1 MRFSRLFGP
10 TAWTVASLLPV
21 AWANF
26 PNFTTVPSADLDLG
40 GLGRVALTGNFESIS
55 VYSFLGQSEITAS
68 TNGSQSLFAQLPN
81 GAFQTLAVSDGSI
94 TAMCPF
100 VRKDGNLFGVIVGGN
115 FTSLAGIPTQG
126 IALFN
131 VSNNAVVKLSGLTG
145 SVNAVYCDQDTD
157 SVFVGGDFK
166 GSSSTNAIAWVGD
179 TGWTNM
185 PFQGFNAPV
194 YSIAK
199 AANGNIIW
207 GGSFSGLANMSVAVS
222 TDPDDL
228 QVINFSNATISAGP
242 SSSEQGFSDPKNVVC
257 QSSGKDEPGAT
268 WLVQPG
274 VAGHWQADFNFAFQ
288 PSKIRLWN
296 TRVNGSGTKTWR
308 FMNNPNT
315 ANSILELRYTDP
327 ATQQETTCFQA
338 CPLSNDTNLTFQD
351 FYFVNPI
358 TMNSFRIEISEWYGQ
373 GAGLDGIEIFQTD
386 IFSYAIEAFNEPSCS
401 VSGASAATAVG
412 PWTVTP
418 SQQSSAQYLT
428 AKLPGPG
435 VNSAS
440 AQVTFQPDIKQ
451 SGNYTVVVYTPG
463 CLQDNDCSSRGIANI
478 TGTLTQGGPQ
488 IKAQVFQTNSFD
500 KYDQIY
506 TGYIDA
512 GTDGFRPSITL
523 QPLDSQNSSIDLVA
537 LRVGFTLLDPS
548 STGLNGLFEYDPY
561 NASIPTEFK
570 EDNIDAIGINL
581 DVGASVDALLIV
593 DQLLLVGGTFTGQ
606 NTSNFIVIDA
616 KNNSMPI
623 PGNGLNGPV
632 HTQANIG
639 NTIYLGGSFNN
650 TNSSNVQG
658 ISNVATFDTGS
669 KSWGSL
675 GSGVDG
681 PVSRVVPL
689 GVVLSNGTTAMC
701 MSVNGDFNNVL
712 ASGGHPSFAANGFA
726 IWVPSQNGWLKNLG
740 LQTHAISGQITATT
754 NLNVNNT
761 VNPLMSGTIV
771 DEGYAFQFAA
781 QLSTQGGNTTLGAS
795 GLNLQQTTSSTPL
808 QKRDTSSDS
817 APVSGIYS
825 GIFDTSNGRD
835 LTVFGGHFQAT
846 ATDSSNITNLAIIN
860 NSNNGAVTGF
870 SAGIDTNSTVTA
882 LSVSGDTLYA
892 GGSITGNVQNTP
904 INGFVAWNLKT
915 SQFNSSLPPALGGSN
930 VTVAAISPRPSN
942 TDIYVAG
949 NFDSAGGLGCPG
961 VCVFSNG
968 MWARPGTGF
977 NGNVSGLLWQANSK
991 LLVVGNLSVSNTQ
1004 TSIATY
1010 DATTQ
1015 TWSIPNNANNVPG
1028 PIAAL
1033 SPASKDG
1040 SSYWVGGQSA
1050 NGSAF
1055 LMHYDGSGYETAPQ
1069 LGDGSIIR
1077 SLSVLSLTQGH
1088 GSNAFLDDTLSLL
1101 VTGSLNVQPV
1111 GSVSGA
1117 LFDGTSYTP
1126 FLLTNS
1132 GSQPGSLGSV
1142 ITQQPQ
1148 VFNSGGSQLAVGL
1161 VVLIGLAIA
1170 LALLFLLVLVG
1181 LLIERHR
1188 RAAEGYRPAPQNYF
1202 EKTANMGRIPP
1213 ERLFG
1218 NLNTAN
1224 SPRL

>member
-1 MRFSRLFGP
+1 MRFSHLFGP

-21 AWANF
+21 AWAQF
-26 PNFTTVPSADLDLG
+26 PNFTTVPSANLDLG
-40 GLGRVALTGNFESIS
+40 GLGRVALTGDFESIS

-81 GAFQTLAVSDGSI
+81 GGFQTLATSDGSI

-100 VRKDGNLFGVIVGGN
+100 VRKDGTLFGVIIGGN
-115 FTSLAGIPTQG
+115 FTSIAGIPTQG

-131 VSNNAVVKLSGLTG
+131 VSSNTVVKLSGLNG
-145 SVNAVYCDQDTD
+145 SVNALLCDSETD

-166 GSSSTNAIAWVGD
+166 GSTSTNAIIWVGD

-194 YSIAK
+194 SSIAK
-199 AANGNIIW
+199 GANDNIIW
-207 GGSFSGLANMSVAVS
+207 GGSFSGLANISVAVS

-228 QVINFSNATISAGP
+228 QVINFSNATISTV
-242 SSSEQGFSDPKNVVC
+242 SSSSQQGFSDPKNVVC
-257 QSSGKDEPGAT
+257 QSSGKDGAGTT
-268 WLVQPG
+268 WLAQPG
-274 VAGHWQADFNFAFQ
+274 VPGSWQADFNFAFQ
-288 PSKIRLWN
+288 PTKIRLWN

-308 FMNNPNT
+308 FMNNPNKV
-315 ANSILELRYTDP
+315 NSILELRYKDP
-327 ATQQETTCFQA
+327 ATQQDVTCEQT
-338 CPLSNDTNLTFQD
+338 CPLSNDPNIPFQD
-351 FYFVNPI
+351 FYFVNQI
-358 TMNSFRIEISEWYGQ
+358 KMDSFRMEISEWYGE

-428 AKLPGPG
+428 AKLSGPG
-435 VNSAS
+435 INSAS
-440 AQVTFQPDIKQ
+440 AHVTFQPDIKQ
-451 SGNYTVVVYTPG
+451 SGNYTVVIYTPG
-463 CLQDNDCSSRGIANI
+463 CLQDNDCSSRGIANL
-478 TGTLTQGGPQ
+478 TGTLTQSGPPLQTQ
-488 IKAQVFQTNSFD
+488 IFQTNNFD

-506 TGYIDA
+506 NGYIDA

-523 QPLDSQNSSIDLVA
+523 QPLESQNSSIDLVA
-537 LRVGFTLLDPS
+537 LRIGFQLLDPS
-548 STGLNGLFEYDPY
+548 SAGLNGLFEYDPY
-561 NASIPTEFK
+561 NATVPKEFR
-570 EDNIDAIGINL
+570 ENNIDAIGINL
-581 DVGASVDALLIV
+581 DVGASVQTLLIV
-593 DQLLLVGGTFTGQ
+593 DQMLLVGGKFTGQ
-606 NTSNFIVIDA
+606 NTSNFIAIDA
-616 KNNSMPI
+616 KNNSIPI

-632 HTQANIG
+632 HTLANIG
-639 NTIYLGGSFNN
+639 NTIYIGGSFNN
-650 TNSSNVQG
+650 TSSSNVQG
-658 ISNVATFDTGS
+658 ISNVASFDTGS

-681 PVSRVVPL
+681 LVSSVVPL
-689 GVVLSNGTTAMC
+689 GVALSNGTTAMC
-701 MSVNGDFNNVL
+701 MSVNGDFKNVL
-712 ASGGHPSFAANGFA
+712 ASNGHPSFAANGFA
-726 IWVPSQNGWLKNLG
+726 IWVPSQNAWLKNLG
-740 LQTHAISGQITATT
+740 LQTHVISGQITATT
-754 NLNVNNT
+754 NLNVNGT
-761 VNPLMSGTIV
+761 VDPLMSGTIV
-771 DEGYAFQFAA
+771 DEGFAFQFAA
-781 QLSTQGGNTTLGAS
+781 QLSTQDGNTTLAAS
-795 GLNLQQTTSSTPL
+795 GLNIQQNNSSAPL
-808 QKRDTSSDS
+808 QKRDTSSGS
-817 APVSGIYS
+817 LPVSGIYS
-825 GIFDTSNGRD
+825 GIFDTSNNRD

-846 ATDSSNITNLAIIN
+846 ATDGSNITNLAIIK
-860 NSNNGAVTGF
+860 NSDNGAVTGF
-870 SAGIDTNSTVTA
+870 SAGIDTNSTITA

-904 INGFVAWNLKT
+904 INGFVAWNLAT
-915 SQFNSSLPPALGGSN
+915 SQFNSSLPPSLGGSN
-930 VTVAAISPRPSN
+930 VTVSAISPRPSN

-977 NGNVSGLLWQANSK
+977 VGNVSGLLWQANNK
-991 LLVVGNLSVSNTQ
+991 LLVVGNLSVQNTQ

-1010 DATTQ
+1010 DANAQ
-1015 TWSIPNNANNVPG
+1015 TWSIPNNADDVPG

-1055 LMHYDGSGYETAPQ
+1055 LMHYDGSGYQVAPQ
-1069 LGDGSIIR
+1069 LGDGSIVR
-1077 SLSVLSLTQGH
+1077 GLSVFSLTQGH
-1088 GSNAFLDDTLSLL
+1088 GSNAFLDDKLSLL
-1101 VTGSLNVQPV
+1101 VTGSLNVEPV

-1117 LFDGTSYTP
+1117 LFDGTGYTP

-1132 GSQPGSLGSV
+1132 GNQPGSLGSV
-1142 ITQQPQ
+1142 ITEQPQ
-1148 VFNSGGSQLAVGL
+1148 IFNTTGNQLAVGL
-1161 VVLIGLAIA
+1161 VVLIALAIA
-1170 LALLFLLVLVG
+1170 LALLFLLILVG